1 MQKIFIIFLSYLIMS
16 CDLSST
22 RQDETLKT
30 FFQDQWE
37 QSLENYP
44 EYATYLGDHRYNDR
58 LTDMSLNAI
67 TKRQI
72 ETRTSLDELQQID
85 RNKLSAEYQLYY
97 DLYLDRLNQSIEGQQ
112 YKEYLMPIDQMGG
125 IQISAANLVDNT
137 PFETETD
144 YQNYLQRLRA
154 LPVKINQTIKLM
166 KKGIQ
171 DNFMPPQIVLTSVPE
186 QINKQHSYTLDESP
200 FYHPFLEFPDEFDA
214 ELKQNLS
221 NNGEAVIKE
230 QIYPAFERLENFF
243 TNEYLP
249 NARQNIGASSTANG
263 IAYYQFKVKSYTTTD
278 LSVQEIRDIGLSEVD
293 RIHKEMEEII
303 SGLEFDGS
311 FSEFL
316 TFLRTDPQFYHKDAE
331 SLLDGYRALC
341 KKVDA
346 ELPELFMT
354 LPRTPYGV
362 KPIPEYQAP
371 SAPTAY
377 YHGPSADGKR
387 AGFFWANTYQL
398 DTRPKYEMA
407 VLALHEAVPGHHL
420 QIALANELENVPE
433 FRKHSGYTAYVEG
446 WALYAESLGEE
457 MEMYEDPYDKFGQ
470 LTYEMWRACRLVIDT
485 GIHAFGWSRQQAIDY
500 LLINSAKTKHDAEVE
515 IDRYIIWPGQALAYK
530 IGELKIKELKELAEA
545 KLGDEFDIR
554 EFHHIILKDGA
565 MPLNILEDKINS
577 FIQNKL

>member
-1 MQKIFIIFLSYLIMS
+1 MQKFFIIILPYLILS
-16 CDLSST
+16 CNLSST
-22 RQDETLKT
+22 RQDEKLKT
-30 FFQDQWE
+30 YFENQWE
-37 QSLENYP
+37 QNLENYP
-44 EYATYLGDHRYNDR
+44 EYATYLGDNRYNDR
-58 LTDMSLNAI
+58 LTD
-67 TKRQI
+67 
-72 ETRTSLDELQQID
+72 TSLDAVTNRQNQTQTSLDKLSKID
-85 RNKLSAEYQLYY
+85 RNKLSTEYKLYY
-97 DLYLDRLNQSIEGQQ
+97 DLYLDKLKQSIEGHQ
-112 YKEYLMPIDQMGG
+112 YKGHLKPINQMGG

-137 PFETETD
+137 PFDTEND
-144 YQNYLQRLRA
+144 FYNYLKRLKA
-154 LPVKINQTIKLM
+154 LPAKIDQIIVLM
-166 KKGIQ
+166 KMGIEE
-171 DNFMPPQIVLTSVPE
+171 NIIPPQIVLASVPE
-186 QINKQHSYTLDESP
+186 QIKKQYSYSLDESP
-200 FYHPFLEFPDEFDA
+200 FYKPFTDYPDEFAD
-214 ELKQNLS
+214 ELKQDLS

-249 NARQNIGASSTANG
+249 NARQDIGASSMPNG
-263 IAYYQFKVKSYTTTD
+263 LDYYQFRVKNYTTTD
-278 LSVQEIRDIGLSEVD
+278 LSIQEIHDIGLSEVD
-293 RIHKEMEEII
+293 RIHKEMEKII
-303 SGLEFDGS
+303 SDLDFEGS
-311 FSEFL
+311 FPEFL
-316 TFLRTDPQFYHKDAE
+316 TLLRTDPQFYYKDSE

-362 KPIPEYQAP
+362 KSIPEYQAP

-485 GIHAFGWSRQQAIDY
+485 GIHAYSWTRQQAIDY
-500 LLINSAKTKHDAEVE
+500 LLANSAKTKHDAEVE
-515 IDRYIIWPGQALAYK
+515 IDRYIVWPGQALAYK
-530 IGELKIKELKELAEA
+530 IGELKIKELKKMAEE
-545 KLGDEFDIR
+545 KLGEEFDIR
-554 EFHHIILKDGA
+554 EFHHEILKDGA
-565 MPLNILEDKINS
+565 MPLNILEDKINKYC
-577 FIQNKL
+577 F

>member
-1 MQKIFIIFLSYLIMS
+1 
-16 CDLSST
+16 
-22 RQDETLKT
+22 
-30 FFQDQWE
+30 
-37 QSLENYP
+37 
-44 EYATYLGDHRYNDR
+44 
-58 LTDMSLNAI
+58 
-67 TKRQI
+67 
-72 ETRTSLDELQQID
+72 
-85 RNKLSAEYQLYY
+85 
-97 DLYLDRLNQSIEGQQ
+97 
-112 YKEYLMPIDQMGG
+112 
-125 IQISAANLVDNT
+125 
-137 PFETETD
+137 
-144 YQNYLQRLRA
+144 
-154 LPVKINQTIKLM
+154 
-166 KKGIQ
+166 
-171 DNFMPPQIVLTSVPE
+171 
-186 QINKQHSYTLDESP
+186 
-200 FYHPFLEFPDEFDA
+200 
-214 ELKQNLS
+214 
-221 NNGEAVIKE
+221 
-230 QIYPAFERLENFF
+230 
-243 TNEYLP
+243 
-249 NARQNIGASSTANG
+249 
-263 IAYYQFKVKSYTTTD
+263 
-278 LSVQEIRDIGLSEVD
+278 
-293 RIHKEMEEII
+293 MEEII

-331 SLLDGYRALC
+331 SLLDGYRVLC

-346 ELPELFMT
+346 ELPKLFMT

-420 QIALANELENVPE
+420 QIALANELVNVPE
-433 FRKHSGYTAYVEG
+433 FRKHSGYTAYIEG

-485 GIHAFGWSRQQAIDY
+485 GIHAYGWTRQQAIDY
-500 LLINSAKTKHDAEVE
+500 LLINSAKTQHDAEVE

-530 IGELKIKELKELAEA
+530 IGELKIKELKEMAEE
-545 KLGDEFDIR
+545 KLGDKFDIR

-565 MPLNILEDKINS
+565 MPLNMLENKINS

>member
-1 MQKIFIIFLSYLIMS
+1 
-16 CDLSST
+16 
-22 RQDETLKT
+22 
-30 FFQDQWE
+30 
-37 QSLENYP
+37 
-44 EYATYLGDHRYNDR
+44 
-58 LTDMSLNAI
+58 
-67 TKRQI
+67 
-72 ETRTSLDELQQID
+72 
-85 RNKLSAEYQLYY
+85 
-97 DLYLDRLNQSIEGQQ
+97 
-112 YKEYLMPIDQMGG
+112 MPIDQMGG

-144 YQNYLQRLRA
+144 YHNYLQRLKA
-154 LPVKINQTIKLM
+154 LPTKINQTISLM
-166 KKGIQ
+166 KKGI
-171 DNFMPPQIVLTSVPE
+171 NENIMPPQIVLASVPE

-200 FYHPFLEFPDEFDA
+200 FYQPFLEFPYEFDA
-214 ELKQNLS
+214 DLNKKLIDAAES
-221 NNGEAVIKE
+221 VIMG
-230 QIYPAFERLENFF
+230 QIYPAFAELENFF
-243 TNEYLP
+243 RKEYLP
-249 NARQNIGASSTANG
+249 NTRQDIAASSITNG
-263 IAYYQFKVKSYTTTD
+263 IAYYQFKVKNYTTTD
-278 LSVQEIRDIGLSEVD
+278 LSFQEIHDIGLSEVD

-303 SGLEFDGS
+303 SDLEFNGS

-316 TFLRTDPQFYHKDAE
+316 IFLRTDPKFYHKDTE

-346 ELPELFMT
+346 ELPKLFMT

-457 MEMYEDPYDKFGQ
+457 MEMYEDLYDKFGQ

-485 GIHAFGWSRQQAIDY
+485 GIHAYSWTRQQAIDY
-500 LLINSAKTKHDAEVE
+500 LLANSAKTKHDAEVE
-515 IDRYIIWPGQALAYK
+515 IDRYIVWPGQALAYK
-530 IGELKIKELKELAEA
+530 IGELKIKELKEMAEE
-545 KLGDEFDIR
+545 KLGEEFDIR
-554 EFHHIILKDGA
+554 EFHHEILKDGA
-565 MPLNILEDKINS
+565 MPLNILEDKINKYCFS
-577 FIQNKL
+577 K